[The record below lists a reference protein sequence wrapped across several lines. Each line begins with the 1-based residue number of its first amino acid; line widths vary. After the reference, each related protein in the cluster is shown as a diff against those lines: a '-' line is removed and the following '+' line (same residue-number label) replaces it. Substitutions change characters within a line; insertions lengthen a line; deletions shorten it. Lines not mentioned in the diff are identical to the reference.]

1 MFYADKVTKRF
12 HNYGNSMEQT
22 TQSPMSDYQD
32 PTYLG
37 FQIQLVEIPTRS
49 VNNLYDMNDLPHGL
63 FSQDP
68 IKDVYSTYNYLRNR
82 GEYKRANYILLFE
95 KHFKELINECPWYF
109 VKVSGLA
116 DAWKMDPAQNWRGKD
131 KKLTIE
137 TLESIDLKMTYII
150 DLYRKA
156 VWDANWMRW
165 AVPDHMRYFKMN
177 IVVSEVRPMKFGVK
191 SSKTTNAPGQ
201 PKNEN
206 LSKFAKAKEKVVN
219 AVTNEVEE
227 FTASVGLS
235 NASQKQEYGLYDT
248 TTPWSTATFVKFSFE
263 QCEIDIFNEAPS
275 FLDNVG
281 IAPET
286 LAANKLVINT
296 NVIRER
302 NVYGLLGAILED
314 TATYRDYGR
323 DAANKTIYS
332 PSPIANENG
341 VMPSSITNESSA
353 NNDFSA
359 GLQQREQN
367 QKQFNSDNG
376 KPGSGGFLNQIGNRA
391 LTGVQSAAED
401 FIRNQANQFLL
412 GNAFGTSPTSLIG
425 SAQDILNNPAGA
437 IENLLRKHS
446 SPTIG
451 SEIARNVELTGPEI
465 NLIQGIIGQS
475 NLESTPVNPANLGV
489 VTFESNQTGGS
500 NLGNASLISNQTNP
514 GNFGKA
520 GTIADP
526 GNAANNNSSL
536 GTSNLQAPNI
546 NASSPQKTNL
556 TAFAQAGSNP
566 GNVNLESPVIAP
578 TNPGNVGLEGPI
590 IEQKNLGKAD
600 L

>member
-1 MFYADKVTKRF
+1 MFYADKVTKQF
-12 HNYGNSMEQT
+12 HNYGNSLDQT
-22 TQSPMSDYQD
+22 APSPMSDYQD
-32 PTYLG
+32 PTYVG

-68 IKDVYSTYNYLRNR
+68 EKDIYSTYNYLKNR

-95 KHFKELINECPWYF
+95 KHFKQLINECPWYF

-137 TLESIDLKMTYII
+137 TLESIDLKMNYII

-191 SSKTTNAPGQ
+191 KSETTNSPGQ
-201 PKNEN
+201 PKNEPQ
-206 LSKFAKAKEKVVN
+206 SKFAKAKEKIVDGVN
-219 AVTNEVEE
+219 NRIDS
-227 FTASVGLS
+227 FKASVGLS
-235 NASQKQEYGLYDT
+235 NANQREQYGLYDPT
-248 TTPWSTATFVKFSFE
+248 VPWSTATFVKFSFE
-263 QCEIDIFNEAPS
+263 QCEIDFFTEAPP
-275 FLDNVG
+275 FLESVG
-281 IAPET
+281 ISPDVMAT
-286 LAANKLVINT
+286 NKLIIKT

-314 TATYRDYGR
+314 TATYSDYGK
-323 DAANKTIYS
+323 DAANKTIYT
-332 PSPIANENG
+332 PSPIPNENG
-341 VMPSSITNESSA
+341 VIPESVANEASA
-353 NNDFSA
+353 KDDFGS
-359 GLQQREQN
+359 GLLQRDQS

-376 KPGSGGFLNQIGNRA
+376 LPNSSGLLGQLAGRA
-391 LTGVQSAAED
+391 LKGLEAAATD
-401 FIRNQANQFLL
+401 FVKNQVNSFLL
-412 GNAFGTSPTSLIG
+412 GNAFGVSPTSLLG

-451 SEIARNVELTGPEI
+451 SEIAKKVELTGAEI
-465 NLIQGIIGQS
+465 ELVQNIIGQGNMQGNIPIPGNLGSVSFES
-475 NLESTPVNPANLGV
+475 NANAGGPLGNANLTTVPVNPGV
-489 VTFESNQTGGS
+489 AGR
-500 NLGNASLISNQTNP
+500 
-514 GNFGKA
+514 A
-520 GTIADP
+520 GTIADSGNDITTDSSNI
-526 GNAANNNSSL
+526 GNASL
-536 GTSNLQAPNI
+536 EAPNV
-546 NASSPQKTNL
+546 NRSSPQKTNL
-556 TAFAQAGSNP
+556 TAFAQAG
-566 GNVNLESPVIAP
+566 
-578 TNPGNVGLEGPI
+578 TNPGKADLTAPFI
-590 IEQKNLGKAD
+590 PKTTLGKAD